1 MLVNALLLTPKVS
14 THSRAEAAAA
24 NAFNAVAAFVF
35 QHTAARRRLR
45 PLILNNLDIKSFN
58 TQPRGGGCIRH
69 LL

>member
-35 QHTAARRRLR
+35 QHTAARRRLHTTSIVTWDCVGVSTHSR
-45 PLILNNLDIKSFN
+45 AEAAA
-58 TQPRGGGCIRH
+58 
-69 LL
+69 